1 MEIRSQTPGILKFF
15 KFSDFIR
22 SALLLRFQR
31 ALNHT
36 PKFFLTQVIPSFLYF
51 KNTIVWLVA
60 YFENKISTLFFFMF
74 FTRTRFLQLFESYLR
89 YKNNTQK
96 FKIQQNMLRFARARF
111 ARSRFSF
118 AMRGLKYKNANF
130 YFTRNSI

>member
-1 MEIRSQTPGILKFF
+1 MSPQPLLRVVSNSSYSIFSIFCPICPYMEIRSQTPGILKFF

-22 SALLLRFQR
+22 SALLVRFQR

-60 YFENKISTLFFFMF
+60 YFENKISTLFLICSASRELASLALASASQKENTLHMALKI
-74 FTRTRFLQLFESYLR
+74 RLSY
-89 YKNNTQK
+89 
-96 FKIQQNMLRFARARF
+96 
-111 ARSRFSF
+111 
-118 AMRGLKYKNANF
+118 
-130 YFTRNSI
+130 